1 MNPSTLIAVILLA
14 TVAIAHLCRIAFGWQ
29 VTIADSVI
37 PMWVSWIGFAVPA
50 LVALGLWK
58 SSRRA

>member
-1 MNPSTLIAVILLA
+1 MNPSTLIAVVLLA
-14 TVAIAHLCRIAFGWQ
+14 TVSLAHLGRLVFGWQ

-37 PMWVSWIGFAVPA
+37 PMWVSWIGFVVPA
-50 LVALGLWK
+50 LVAVGLWK